1 MGDSD
6 STADGIDG
14 IGDGQ
19 LADWLLGIR
28 REPGL
33 SNREIGAEGLRAASR
48 SRVSSRPR
56 GPELAEV
63 RDLLTG
69 DGLPARLYRPARE
82 LRPAVLYLHGGGFVF
97 GDLDSHD
104 AICRRLAQM
113 ADMTVLALDYRL
125 APEHPAPAAVDNAVS
140 AALWLQRNLSQLGGD
155 IRRGVALAGDSAGGT
170 IALLAAIRLTA
181 LNRTPSCLLLAYPN
195 TDLTLSQQSVKDK
208 GKGWGLD
215 VDDMEWFI
223 EQWVPDTE
231 QRADATVSPL
241 YAELS
246 GLPPTLLATAEHDLL
261 RSEGTM
267 LGTRMRE
274 YGVNVDHVE
283 YAGLVH
289 GFLGL
294 GHVSP
299 AATEAGQDLFERFH
313 SLRQSL
319 S

>member
-6 STADGIDG
+6 STADGIESID
-14 IGDGQ
+14 DGQ
-19 LADWLLGIR
+19 LADWLLRIR

-33 SNREIGAEGLRAASR
+33 SNREIGAAGLRAASR
-48 SRVSSRPR
+48 SRVSSRPQ
-56 GPELAEV
+56 GPELTEV
-63 RDLLTG
+63 RDLVTD

-82 LRPAVLYLHGGGFVF
+82 PRPAVLYLHGGGFVF

-104 AICRRLAQM
+104 AICRRLAQT
-113 ADMTVLALDYRL
+113 ADTTVLALDYRL
-125 APEHPAPAAVDNAVS
+125 APEHAAPAAVDDAVS
-140 AALWLQRNLSQLGGD
+140 TALWLERNLSQLGGD
-155 IRRGVALAGDSAGGT
+155 IRHGVALAGDSAGGT

-181 LNRTPSCLLLAYPN
+181 MNRTPSCLLLAYPN

-208 GKGWGLD
+208 GTGWGLN

-231 QRADATVSPL
+231 QRTDATVSPL

-246 GLPPTLLATAEHDLL
+246 GLPSTLLATAEHDLL

-274 YGVNVDHVE
+274 CGVNVDRVD

-294 GHVSP
+294 GHVST
-299 AATEAGQDLFERFH
+299 AAAAAGQDLFERFH
-313 SLRQSL
+313 RLRQNL